1 MRTDQYL
8 LIRNFRPDR
17 WPAGDPQKFDKPGV
31 LGPMHG
37 GYHDIDACPSLT
49 FLINHRAH
57 DEFAE
62 YFYWSV
68 EKRPA
73 WELYDIQQDA
83 ACLNNLV
90 DDRKVAKVR
99 KQLQNQMIK
108 YLTETK
114 DPRVLDGGE
123 VFESYPRYS
132 HIRSFPEPPATLE
145 D

>member
-1 MRTDQYL
+1 MRTQQYL

-17 WPAGDPQKFDKPGV
+17 WPAGDPQKYDAPDK

-49 FLINHRAH
+49 FLINHRA
-57 DEFAE
+57 EENFSR
-62 YFYWSV
+62 FFFWSV

-73 WELYDIQQDA
+73 WELYDIKKDPE
-83 ACLNNLV
+83 CLTNLLE
-90 DDRKVAKVR
+90 RRANSRLGKKLQEAMVR
-99 KQLQNQMIK
+99 

-114 DPRVLDGGE
+114 DPRVLDGGDI
-123 VFESYPRYS
+123 FESYTRYS
-132 HIRSFPEPPATLE
+132 RIRSFPTPPKSLE